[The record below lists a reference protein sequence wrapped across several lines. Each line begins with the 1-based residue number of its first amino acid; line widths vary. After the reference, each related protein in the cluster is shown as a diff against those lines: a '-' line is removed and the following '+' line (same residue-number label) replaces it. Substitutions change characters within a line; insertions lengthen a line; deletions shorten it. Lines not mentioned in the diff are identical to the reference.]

1 MEFIKLNGDRYMIK
15 DGNSRV
21 VSKED
26 KLKLEKKELI
36 IEDISSN
43 NCQGE
48 TTKKI
53 AEIDKELEGKT
64 NGNIGQARKTTKG
77 HKESK

>member
-1 MEFIKLNGDRYMIK
+1 MEFIKLNNDRYMIK

-53 AEIDKELEGKT
+53 AEIDKELEDKDD
-64 NGNIGQARKTTKG
+64 NLGQARKTTKG